1 MMKGEVPYVR
11 VAHVYSGGDGSSLK
25 VSNSK
30 TPSTPKFLS
39 PRSSLRFLV

>member
-11 VAHVYSGGDGSSLK
+11 VAHVYSGGDGLEFE

-30 TPSTPKFLS
+30 TTSTPKFLS
-39 PRSSLRFLV
+39 PRSSLRFLL